1 MHFVLY
7 STVGTVLCMYV
18 QYVCMYVILR
28 TRITRIS
35 ITITIY
41 TFVFCTVPGKFFCHF
56 KNFHDKDL
64 LGADAVHRPILQYCI
79 PIILLLEL
87 LTIDNYPRMRKR
99 NKIYYTYI

>member
-1 MHFVLY
+1 MYYVPVL
-7 STVGTVLCMYV
+7 VL
-18 QYVCMYVILR
+18 QLQFIL
-28 TRITRIS
+28 
-35 ITITIY
+35 
-41 TFVFCTVPGKFFCHF
+41 FVFCTVPGKFFCHF

-99 NKIYYTYI
+99 NKIYYIQHIK

>member
-7 STVGTVLCMYV
+7 STVQYYVCTYSMYV
-18 QYVCMYVILR
+18 CVILR
-28 TRITRIS
+28 TRIS

-41 TFVFCTVPGKFFCHF
+41 TVVFCTVPGKFFCHF

-99 NKIYYTYI
+99 NKIYYTCGYI